1 MLIRKQA
8 EDKIVGISKASANE
22 QKKTYMD
29 LLNSMNTAQAG
40 LTVGLVA
47 GFRNLAKG
55 GKEAAKAMKAA
66 FLNMLADRA
75 EGEGALKIASGIWP
89 PNPGLLASGA
99 ALLALG
105 GLLRSAAGGG
115 EGGSIGAAAGAGPGI
130 GGTPV
135 VVNQGMAPMTTDTR
149 PELTQSRQRAV
160 TVAIQG
166 NYFETEQTRRALLE
180 MIRAE
185 TDATSFQ
192 YIQIPQGT
200 A

>member
-1 MLIRKQA
+1 MKSGHA
-8 EDKIVGISKASANE
+8 A
-22 QKKTYMD
+22 
-29 LLNSMNTAQAG
+29 

-47 GFRNLAKG
+47 GFKSLAKG

-75 EGEGALKIASGIWP
+75 EGEGQLKIASGLFP
-89 PNPGLLASGA
+89 PNPGMLASGA

-105 GLLRSAAGGG
+105 GILRSAAGGG
-115 EGGSIGAAAGAGPGI
+115 EGGSIGAADRAAAVSEGPR
-130 GGTPV
+130 
-135 VVNQGMAPMTTDTR
+135 TDPEEFRR
-149 PELTQSRQRAV
+149 PDVTEDKKGKSV

-192 YIQIPQGT
+192 YVQISQG
-200 A
+200 AV